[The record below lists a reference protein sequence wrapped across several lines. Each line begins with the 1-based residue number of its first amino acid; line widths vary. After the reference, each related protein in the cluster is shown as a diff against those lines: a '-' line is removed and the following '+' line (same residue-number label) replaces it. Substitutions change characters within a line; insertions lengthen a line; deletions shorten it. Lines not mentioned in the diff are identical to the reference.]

1 MRSPFFIIPHSAFDS
16 IGEQKFTFNMRIIS
30 AFLAIALWLNTAAEI
45 RINEV
50 AASNVRSF
58 PNAGEFEDYP
68 DWIELSN
75 TSSKTESLN
84 GYYLSDDPTNLKKWP
99 FPRNSTIN
107 PFEHLVIV
115 ADGYDKPKG
124 KEFSRSYVGGKKF
137 TTQFHHT
144 NFKLSS
150 SGEEIFLSRDKRKRS
165 EVFSI
170 NSNWTYFDKAFN

>member
-30 AFLAIALWLNTAAEI
+30 AFLAVALWLNTAAEI

-58 PNAGEFEDYP
+58 PNAEEFEDYP

-75 TSSKTESLN
+75 TSSKPESLN

-115 ADGYDKPKG
+115 ADGYDKPRNFPVAMLA
-124 KEFSRSYVGGKKF
+124 ERNSQLNSITQTLNSHQAAKKSF
-137 TTQFHHT
+137 
-144 NFKLSS
+144 
-150 SGEEIFLSRDKRKRS
+150 
-165 EVFSI
+165 
-170 NSNWTYFDKAFN
+170 